1 MRGSLRVLGE
11 RSFLYLFLARTVSL
25 FGSAIAVGV
34 LPFAVLG
41 MRGGSTTT
49 LGLVLGARSLAQVV
63 LLLFGGVLADRWPRF
78 RLMAGSDLLA
88 FGSQGLAAALF
99 ITGAA
104 VPAEIIALSA
114 VNGAANAVFLPASK
128 GVVPQVVGGTRLQS
142 ANVALRLSR
151 NSTSIVGTAL
161 GGVLVVTIGAGWA
174 LSVDAVTF
182 AVSATLLAGVRVRHP
197 GRAGRPAVLADLA
210 GGWREFSSRPWVWL
224 VVVQF
229 AVVNGCF
236 GAINV
241 LGPLIA
247 KQHMGGAPAWTGIL
261 AAQSAGLVA
270 GSLVAA
276 RVRPKF
282 PVRVAVTATLGFLPP
297 FFLLAAGAPVWL
309 AAAAM
314 MVNGVCVD
322 IFEVL
327 WDTALQTHIPGE
339 ALSRISSYDAVGS
352 FALGPL
358 CLMAVGPLSA
368 AIGVTRTLFGAGALL
383 TVITIATLAA
393 RSVRRLPA
401 MAPAST
407 VAAPEPTA

>member
-161 GGVLVVTIGAGWA
+161 GGVLVVTIGAGRA
-174 LSVDAVTF
+174 LSVDAVT
-182 AVSATLLAGVRVRHP
+182 
-197 GRAGRPAVLADLA
+197 
-210 GGWREFSSRPWVWL
+210 
-224 VVVQF
+224 F

-297 FFLLAAGAPVWL
+297 FFLFAAGAPVWL
-309 AAAAM
+309 VAASM

-339 ALSRISSYDAVGS
+339 TLSRISSYDAVGS

-393 RSVRRLPA
+393 RSVRLLPA
-401 MAPAST
+401 TAPAST
-407 VAAPEPTA
+407 AAAPEPTA